1 MFKRLITTFDKWLLT
16 ARDGSVFVCD
26 FLFVCILYTRCVFA
40 HQCICVLSASV
51 FVYFSKQ
58 RVVGTHPECQ
68 LRWTRP
74 RCQTNLGATTQI
86 VTEQLEIKSCWQNN
100 FNWTMFNIHT
110 LLVIERKCVTI
121 SKSKNSSNIQFIQ
134 VPIPCLWIHMAL
146 FENAPK
152 CFLIAHVN
160 GVSWIQR
167 VWGQGPL
174 HVVWGLWIWKG

>member
-16 ARDGSVFVCD
+16 AREGSVFVCD
-26 FLFVCILYTRCVFA
+26 FLFLCILYTRCVFA

-86 VTEQLEIKSCWQNN
+86 VTVQLEIKSCWQNN
-100 FNWTMFNIHT
+100 FNWTLLMLTCYWKEMCNT
-110 LLVIERKCVTI
+110 LRKQNCST
-121 SKSKNSSNIQFIQ
+121 IQFSQ
-134 VPIPCLWIHMAL
+134 VPIPCLWICMTL
-146 FENAPK
+146 FWK
-152 CFLIAHVN
+152 HTKIFL
-160 GVSWIQR
+160 
-167 VWGQGPL
+167 
-174 HVVWGLWIWKG
+174 